1 MQYGVYQAR
10 GLYIHVTFWSHLSI
24 LPFNS
29 CSRTVIEN
37 AVRSCLQFSTL
48 SPEVTAK
55 ALVFRANARLT
66 AGCYFDAQEGVL
78 SLRKWLNLCPVDM
91 SADIQAALA
100 AEPHNVEAKALLH
113 KQLGTPEQVLGCQLQ
128 SFIKN

>member
-1 MQYGVYQAR
+1 
-10 GLYIHVTFWSHLSI
+10 
-24 LPFNS
+24 
-29 CSRTVIEN
+29 VIEN

-66 AGCYFDAQEGVL
+66 AGCHFDAQEGVP
-78 SLRKWLNLCPVDM
+78 SARKRLNLCPVDM